1 LLAPAERADTIV
13 DFSQYRGKTLILYND
28 APAAFPARVS
38 SYDYYTGG
46 PDLSPA
52 GAPSTLAG
60 YGPNT
65 RTIMQVKVSNAA
77 PATAFDRPNTTAD
90 RMGALNAAFAHH
102 LDANGNPAGVF
113 EAGSDP
119 VIVGQA
125 AYNATYGTNFTAN
138 GYCNSPTNPAAKC
151 DGYARINQQGGDLF
165 KFDTLSGQQLA
176 IPLQPK
182 AIHDEMNSANFD
194 EWGRMT
200 ANLGLEAPGAT
211 PLLQNIILYPY
222 VNPATEVL
230 DSTGLPSSLD
240 VTPISSA
247 SDGTQIWKI
256 THNGVDTHPIHF
268 HLYDV
273 QVLNRVTWDNIIIP
287 PEPTEL
293 GWKDTVR
300 VSPLEDTIVAVRPIV
315 PTVPFGVPDSLR
327 PLNPMMPIGARGAT
341 NGPTGTQAGFN
352 NTDAN
357 GNPIAPIVNKI
368 ENFGWEYVY
377 HCHILSHEEMDMMRP
392 VTVHVARAAPAAP
405 VLSFTRGSIILT
417 WTDGTPVDSQ
427 YPASWTNPGT
437 AEIGYRIERATVTDG
452 VPGPYAQIANAP
464 ANSTTFTDQP
474 ADPTLTY
481 SYRVTAWNVAGD
493 APSNTITVEGS
504 PKPPTMLTA
513 VAQSAPTLPAG
524 AQVSVNWVNNS
535 TSATSVVVERATG
548 SGAFSV
554 IAPLAPPEST
564 FVDTTVV
571 PGAYSYQVK
580 AVGAAGPSA
589 YAGPVTVTVAQPG
602 STAVVVSNPN
612 PSFVGQDVTIA
623 ATVTP
628 LLAAGIPTGTV
639 TFTVDGV
646 TTTVPLDVLGTATY
660 TTGTLP
666 AGTHTITASY
676 SGDAIFL
683 PATGSATQTVN
694 KTATTTAVVS
704 SLNPSIVGQDVA
716 FVATVS
722 PAGATG
728 TIQFTVDGVAVPN
741 VPLIAGQA
749 RYSSNTLATG
759 AHVIGASYDG
769 NAAYLPSAS
778 PALTQSVGPVL
789 RPTTTVVTSNRNPTA
804 NFGQNITF
812 TATVRPV
819 TGTGTP
825 TGTIQFSVDGTNVG
839 AALPLNAQGRATYS
853 TAGLSAG
860 IHNIV
865 AVYSGSATFSGGG
878 SATFTQVVNRAA
890 TTTVVTGNRNTSVSG
905 QTVTFTARVTPI
917 AATGSVTFS
926 IDGVAVG
933 GPVALDA
940 TNRATLVLSSLAVG
954 THTIRVDYSGSVNY
968 APSPLATVTHT
979 VNKAASR
986 TVVTSNGSPAAA
998 GTTVVLTATVTVTA
1012 PGTGTA
1018 TGTVQFR
1025 VDGVDVGTPVN
1036 LNPGGQAA
1044 YATSTLAVGQ
1054 HTVSAVYSGDGSLNP
1069 STSGNFTQRI
1079 R

>member
-1 LLAPAERADTIV
+1 V
-13 DFSQYRGKTLILYND
+13 DL
-28 APAAFPARVS
+28 
-38 SYDYYTGG
+38 TG
-46 PDLSPA
+46 
-52 GAPSTLAG
+52 
-60 YGPNT
+60 
-65 RTIMQVKVSNAA
+65 
-77 PATAFDRPNTTAD
+77 
-90 RMGALNAAFAHH
+90 
-102 LDANGNPAGVF
+102 
-113 EAGSDP
+113 
-119 VIVGQA
+119 
-125 AYNATYGTNFTAN
+125 
-138 GYCNSPTNPAAKC
+138 
-151 DGYARINQQGGDLF
+151 
-165 KFDTLSGQQLA
+165 
-176 IPLQPK
+176 
-182 AIHDEMNSANFD
+182 
-194 EWGRMT
+194 MT
-200 ANLGLEAPGAT
+200 AVIHLKPKTGAVI
-211 PLLQNIILYPY
+211 N
-222 VNPATEVL
+222 
-230 DSTGLPSSLD
+230 
-240 VTPISSA
+240 
-247 SDGTQIWKI
+247 
-256 THNGVDTHPIHF
+256 
-268 HLYDV
+268 
-273 QVLNRVTWDNIIIP
+273 
-287 PEPTEL
+287 
-293 GWKDTVR
+293 
-300 VSPLEDTIVAVRPIV
+300 
-315 PTVPFGVPDSLR
+315 
-327 PLNPMMPIGARGAT
+327 
-341 NGPTGTQAGFN
+341 
-352 NTDAN
+352 
-357 GNPIAPIVNKI
+357 
-368 ENFGWEYVY
+368 
-377 HCHILSHEEMDMMRP
+377 
-392 VTVHVARAAPAAP
+392 
-405 VLSFTRGSIILT
+405 
-417 WTDGTPVDSQ
+417 
-427 YPASWTNPGT
+427 
-437 AEIGYRIERATVTDG
+437 
-452 VPGPYAQIANAP
+452 
-464 ANSTTFTDQP
+464 
-474 ADPTLTY
+474 
-481 SYRVTAWNVAGD
+481 
-493 APSNTITVEGS
+493 
-504 PKPPTMLTA
+504 LTA
-513 VAQSAPTLPAG
+513 TID
-524 AQVSVNWVNNS
+524 N
-535 TSATSVVVERATG
+535 G
-548 SGAFSV
+548 SR
-554 IAPLAPPEST
+554 
-564 FVDTTVV
+564 
-571 PGAYSYQVK
+571 VK
-580 AVGAAGPSA
+580 H
-589 YAGPVTVTVAQPG
+589 Q
-602 STAVVVSNPN
+602 
-612 PSFVGQDVTIA
+612 
-623 ATVTP
+623 
-628 LLAAGIPTGTV
+628 L
-639 TFTVDGV
+639 
-646 TTTVPLDVLGTATY
+646 
-660 TTGTLP
+660 TGTLP
-666 AGTHTITASY
+666 AGTYTITASY

-728 TIQFTVDGVAVPN
+728 TIQFTVDGVAVAN

-804 NFGQNITF
+804 TFGQNITF

-878 SATFTQVVNRAA
+878 SATFSQVVNRAA
-890 TTTVVTGNRNTSVSG
+890 TTTVVTSNRNTSVSG

-1044 YATSTLAVGQ
+1044 YSTSTLAVGQ
-1054 HTVSAVYSGDGSLNP
+1054 HTVSAVYVGDGNFNA
-1069 STSGNFTQRI
+1069 STSGNIAQQNR
-1079 R
+1079 